1 MWRFGVLLTAALVLG
16 AEAQDASCGRDLA
29 SISARL
35 NDVCCAGD
43 AADCTGGSARG
54 PRYCSAD
61 CAALWNPFYSRCSRF
76 VDASMPAL
84 ASFSTQCQSQ
94 SPAAGSQGAGATFDP
109 DWSDGCG
116 GALFRRHQTFRF
128 VVAESEHVVRTQER
142 SRGAHVQQL
151 ATADGAVAKVL
162 GISHAWTPISTTQ
175 RPFNS
180 R

>member
-1 MWRFGVLLTAALVLG
+1 MTVRTECPRSTWRRSCLSYTPPPRAHTAHCLTDRPSSAQCTRYTESAVMWRFGGLLTAALLCG

-43 AADCTGGSARG
+43 ATDCTGGSARG

-76 VDASMPAL
+76 VDASMPNL

-94 SPAAGSQGAGATFDP
+94 SPAAGSPGATFDP

-116 GALFRRHQTFRF
+116 GAPCKRQQKLSFRC
-128 VVAESEHVVRTQER
+128 
-142 SRGAHVQQL
+142 L
-151 ATADGAVAKVL
+151 
-162 GISHAWTPISTTQ
+162 
-175 RPFNS
+175 
-180 R
+180 